1 VISIL
6 GLSTRPHAA
15 HADSMIP
22 FQPSRIVAEA
32 GLGAGTM
39 RAQHWSLA
47 SQHGLCRL
55 VPKVAPH
62 HHPAQ
67 PPKAFVAMAKMAS
80 NPKWNPYTRVSTS
93 AQKGGTRAD
102 PLRPAVRGWPVF
114 ARVSP
119 LAHMLII
126 QLHAESRR
134 SSNNPRA
141 TPNCITYLCIP
152 PPPHPT
158 GVTGIGHTLASCGG
172 FDWLTGG
179 ACNGILTA
187 VSAVS

>member
-1 VISIL
+1 MTETDRLRGPEIQTGIR
-6 GLSTRPHAA
+6 TRESPRQPRRKA
-15 HADSMIP
+15 HEQD
-22 FQPSRIVAEA
+22 
-32 GLGAGTM
+32 
-39 RAQHWSLA
+39 
-47 SQHGLCRL
+47 
-55 VPKVAPH
+55 
-62 HHPAQ
+62 
-67 PPKAFVAMAKMAS
+67 PP
-80 NPKWNPYTRVSTS
+80 
-93 AQKGGTRAD
+93 
-102 PLRPAVRGWPVF
+102 RPAVRGWPIF

-126 QLHAESRR
+126 QVRAESCR

-158 GVTGIGHTLASCGG
+158 DATGIGHTLASCGG

>member
-62 HHPAQ
+62 HSPVQ
-67 PPKAFVAMAKMAS
+67 QPKAFCCHRKMTEADQLRGPKSKLESAHAS
-80 NPKWNPYTRVSTS
+80 LHVSPGGRHTSKTLFVPLSAVGPSSRVS
-93 AQKGGTRAD
+93 
-102 PLRPAVRGWPVF
+102 LH
-114 ARVSP
+114 SP
-119 LAHMLII
+119 
-126 QLHAESRR
+126 
-134 SSNNPRA
+134 
-141 TPNCITYLCIP
+141 TC
-152 PPPHPT
+152 
-158 GVTGIGHTLASCGG
+158 
-172 FDWLTGG
+172 
-179 ACNGILTA
+179 
-187 VSAVS
+187 